1 MLPARQGV
9 TMPPDSDGANQIRE
23 ADLSIARFVFP
34 VNTAPPITISATQQP
49 CGTLT
54 VAVAGE
60 LDTGTAPTLYRQIC
74 GLLHGQ
80 YGSGLELDL
89 SRLDFCDL
97 AGWRAVHA
105 VAETARKRRYHTRI
119 TAAAPC
125 LDTVLELCHIPVFLG
140 YTPPQK
146 AL

>member
-1 MLPARQGV
+1 
-9 TMPPDSDGANQIRE
+9 MPPDSDGAFQVRE
-23 ADLSIARFVFP
+23 AGLTVAASASSVD
-34 VNTAPPITISATQQP
+34 TAIPMTISGIRHP

-54 VAVAGE
+54 VTVTGD
-60 LDTGTAPTLYRQIC
+60 LDFCTVSTFRRQIC
-74 GLLHGQ
+74 GLLDGQ
-80 YGSGLELDL
+80 YGGNLELDF

-105 VAETARKRRYHTRI
+105 VVETAATMRYRTRI

-125 LDTVLELCHIPVFLG
+125 VDAVLRLCQIPVFLG